1 MVATLPNVVGERF
14 LFLKGSSM
22 WSSIKKLFGS
32 SDSDEPTDSPVVVA
46 TCNGPIEANMMLS
59 QLHDSG
65 IPAALLGADSASVFG
80 MQTGILAEVRIVVPA
95 LYAGAAQELLAEF
108 DLRDDMTLEGTDGTE
123 ADAIESDSNGQ
134 DNDNLKS

>member
-1 MVATLPNVVGERF
+1 
-14 LFLKGSSM
+14 M
-22 WSSIKKLFGS
+22 WSSIKKLFVR
-32 SDSDEPTDSPVVVA
+32 SDSDDPADSPVVVA

-80 MQTGILAEVRIVVPA
+80 MQSGILAEVRIVVPA
-95 LYAGAAQELLAEF
+95 HYAVAAHELLAEF
-108 DLRDDMTLEGTDGTE
+108 DLRDDMTLEGTDGTD

>member
-1 MVATLPNVVGERF
+1 
-14 LFLKGSSM
+14 M
-22 WSSIKKLFGS
+22 WSSIKKLFVR
-32 SDSDEPTDSPVVVA
+32 SDSDDPADSPVVVA

-80 MQTGILAEVRIVVPA
+80 MQSGILAEVRIVVPA

-123 ADAIESDSNGQ
+123 ADAIESDSNGR